1 MIDVALMIEGQKGV
15 NWARWQRI
23 AHAVERAGF
32 AGLYRSDHFTEP
44 AGEHLDALELWT
56 SLTWL
61 ATNTSRIVFG
71 PMVAPVSFRDPRIA
85 AWTAA
90 AIAGLA
96 PGRLRFGLG
105 AGWMDREHSELGF
118 DLLDVDA
125 RFRRFQE
132 ALEVVT
138 LLLRREGPVSFSGEF
153 YTLNDAEFVPNPVR
167 VGRIPIVI
175 GGNGPRRTL
184 PLAAR
189 YADEWNGVY
198 LSADGFRERTR
209 ILDDLAREQGRQ
221 PEEIRRTLMTRVIFG
236 RDEEQLSQRLGD
248 ENADD
253 LRAAG
258 RIVGTA
264 AEIPVQLRELEAAG
278 VQGVMLQWIDDLDDI
293 AGIEALGRAAAPSA

>member
-1 MIDVALMIEGQKGV
+1 MIDVSLMIEGQMGV
-15 NWARWQRI
+15 TWARWQRL
-23 AHAVERAGF
+23 AHAAERAGF

-44 AGEHLDALELWT
+44 AGEHLDALEMWT

-61 ATNTSRIVFG
+61 ATNTTRLVFG

-90 AIAGLA
+90 AIDGLA

-105 AGWMDREHSELGF
+105 AGWMDREHHELGF
-118 DLLDVDA
+118 DLLDIDG

-132 ALEVVT
+132 ALDVVT
-138 LLLRREGPVSFSGEF
+138 LLLREAGPVSYSGEF
-153 YTLNDAEFVPNPVR
+153 HTLNDAEFVPNPIR

-198 LSADGFRERTR
+198 LSPDGFRQRTR
-209 ILDDLAREQGRQ
+209 RLDELAREVGRQ
-221 PEEIRRTLMTRVIFG
+221 PEAIRRTLMTRVIFG
-236 RDEEQLSQRLGD
+236 RDEEQLAERLGN
-248 ENADD
+248 ENPDD

-264 AEIPVQLRELEAAG
+264 AEIPDQLRALEAAG
-278 VQGVMLQWIDDLDDI
+278 VQGVMLQWIDDLDDV
-293 AGIEALGRAAAPSA
+293 AGIEALGRAVTSSR